1 MNIWSRSLA
10 ALVLLV
16 LNTHAQAVTALG
28 EINIELYGNIVD
40 FTCVAEGSD
49 SDKTVTL
56 GTWPTKQLSTAGS
69 RTQPVPFTLKLT
81 GCQPG
86 SASITFS
93 GKAEGSDNSLLALND
108 ASAARN
114 VAVEIRDR
122 DKTRLALQQASQAVA
137 VDAGGNAELSF
148 YANYIATADNPQPG
162 RADADATFMINY
174 N

>member
-10 ALVLLV
+10 AMVLLV

-81 GCQPG
+81 GCPPG

>member
-81 GCQPG
+81 GCPPG

>member
-81 GCQPG
+81 GCPPG

-148 YANYIATADNPQPG
+148 YANYIATADNTQPG

>member
-81 GCQPG
+81 GCPPG

-162 RADADATFMINY
+162 SADADATFMINY

>member
-81 GCQPG
+81 GCPPG

-108 ASAARN
+108 SSAARN